1 MNLLLTTNGAAA
13 YLGVSEASVRRWAD
27 AGMLPVQRVGRRR
40 ARRFAE
46 EDLRRFKASDRPAI
60 ANKAGA
66 VDPPAAGSPSQLGI
80 HDHIA
85 TFYDSDAGRL
95 RLSLP
100 FLRDGLLAGQP
111 CFLVGSRDATNEYCE
126 ALRGQKG
133 VDLKAAIAKGT
144 FLIRTG
150 VGSTAREAVASW
162 EQLWWDAV
170 GRGATALRVVGEMA
184 TYEGFAGTQEMLD
197 YEVAYDS
204 LAQRLPVMT
213 ICQYD
218 VRQFTGVAIM
228 GALERHPGQFSKRIA
243 DYLI

>member
-1 MNLLLTTNGAAA
+1 MSLLLTTNSAAA
-13 YLGVSEASVRRWAD
+13 YLGVSEATVRRWAD
-27 AGMLPVQRVGRRR
+27 GGLLPVQRVGRRR

-46 EDLRRFKASDRPAI
+46 EDLRRLKARDRLAI
-60 ANKAGA
+60 AKTAAA
-66 VDPPAAGSPSQLGI
+66 VDPPVAGGPSQLGI
-80 HDHIA
+80 HDHVA

-100 FLRDGLLAGQP
+100 FLRDGLLAGQQ
-111 CFLVGSRDATNEYCE
+111 CFLVGSREVTDEYCE

-133 VDLKAAIAKGT
+133 VDLKAAVAEGT
-144 FLIRTG
+144 FVIRTG
-150 VGSTAREAVASW
+150 VGSTAREAVATW

-170 GRGATALRVVGEMA
+170 SRGATVIRVVGEMA
-184 TYEGFAGTQEMLD
+184 TYEGFTATQEMLD

-218 VRQFTGVAIM
+218 VRQFNGAAIM
-228 GALERHPGQFSKRIA
+228 GALQSHPDQFAKRIA
-243 DYLI
+243 DYLM